1 MNITRVVAVVTLTF
15 SGLAAVQAGEVI
27 PAWRTDGFLM
37 EEIVVTAKTP
47 DRRFINEIVIT
58 PMAPMTEEIVV
69 FAEAPASDDME
80 EIVGTAT
87 APQLEDTVV
96 ALEMP
101 EVEVTP
107 VPVIEEIV
115 ASARSEERSSR
126 LPTRL
131 RSLWDVRHF

>member
-96 ALEMP
+96 ALETP

-131 RSLWDVRHF
+131 RSLWDVRLF

>member
-1 MNITRVVAVVTLTF
+1 MNITRVVAVVTLTL
-15 SGLAAVQAGEVI
+15 SGLTAAQAGELI

-47 DRRFINEIVIT
+47 DRRFIDEIVIT
-58 PMAPMTEEIVV
+58 PMAPMMEEIVV
-69 FAEAPASDDME
+69 FAEAPARIDME
-80 EIVGTAT
+80 EIVVTAT
-87 APQLEDTVV
+87 TPQLEESVV
-96 ALEMP
+96 TLETP

-115 ASARSEERSSR
+115 ATVRSEERSSR
-126 LPTRL
+126 LATRL

>member
-80 EIVGTAT
+80 EIVGTAM
-87 APQLEDTVV
+87 APQLEESVV
-96 ALEMP
+96 ALETP

-115 ASARSEERSSR
+115 ATVQSEERSSR
-126 LPTRL
+126 LATRR
-131 RSLWDVRHF
+131 RSLWDVRLF

>member
-1 MNITRVVAVVTLTF
+1 MNIIRVVTVATLTL

-37 EEIVVTAKTP
+37 EEIVVTAKAP
-47 DRRFINEIVIT
+47 DRRFINEVVIT
-58 PMAPMTEEIVV
+58 PMAPMMEEIVV
-69 FAEAPASDDME
+69 FAEAPASNDME
-80 EIVGTAT
+80 ETVGTAT
-87 APQLEDTVV
+87 APQLEESVV
-96 ALEMP
+96 ALETL

-126 LPTRL
+126 LATRL
-131 RSLWDVRHF
+131 RSLWDVRLF

>member
-1 MNITRVVAVVTLTF
+1 MNITRVVAVVTLTL
-15 SGLAAVQAGEVI
+15 SGLTAAQAGEVI

-37 EEIVVTAKTP
+37 EEIVVTAKEP

-58 PMAPMTEEIVV
+58 PMAPMMEEIVV

-96 ALEMP
+96 ALETP

-126 LPTRL
+126 LATRR
-131 RSLWDVRHF
+131 RSLWDVRLF

>member
-69 FAEAPASDDME
+69 FAEAPASNDME
-80 EIVGTAT
+80 ETVGTAT
-87 APQLEDTVV
+87 APQLEESVV
-96 ALEMP
+96 ALETP

-115 ASARSEERSSR
+115 ATARSEERSSR

>member
-69 FAEAPASDDME
+69 FAEVPASDDME

-87 APQLEDTVV
+87 APQLEESVV
-96 ALEMP
+96 ALETP

>member
-1 MNITRVVAVVTLTF
+1 MNITRVVAVVTLTL
-15 SGLAAVQAGEVI
+15 SGLTAAQAGEVI

-58 PMAPMTEEIVV
+58 PMAPLMEEIVV
-69 FAEAPASDDME
+69 FAEAPASFDME
-80 EIVGTAT
+80 EIVVTAT
-87 APQLEDTVV
+87 APQLEESVV
-96 ALEMP
+96 ALETP

-115 ASARSEERSSR
+115 ATARSEERSSR
-126 LPTRL
+126 LVTRL
-131 RSLWDVRHF
+131 RSMWDVRHF

>member
-96 ALEMP
+96 ALETP